1 MELKEHFSDKIFKMI
16 SETADEMGIEC
27 YAVGGYVRDIFLK
40 RPSKDIDVVVVGSG
54 IEIAQALGRKLGK
67 GAHVSVFKNFGTAQV
82 KFRDI
87 EVEFV
92 GKTVHLKTTRT
103 DGISL

>member
-27 YAVGGYVRDIFLK
+27 YVVGGYVRDIFLK

-67 GAHVSVFKNFGTAQV
+67 GAHVSV
-82 KFRDI
+82 
-87 EVEFV
+87 
-92 GKTVHLKTTRT
+92 
-103 DGISL
+103 SLL